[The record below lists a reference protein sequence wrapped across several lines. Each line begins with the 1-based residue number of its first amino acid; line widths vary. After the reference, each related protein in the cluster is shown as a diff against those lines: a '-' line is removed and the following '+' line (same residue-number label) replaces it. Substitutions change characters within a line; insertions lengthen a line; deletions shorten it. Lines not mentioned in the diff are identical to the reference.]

1 MGLKMK
7 SKLFFITLL
16 MFLIS
21 FSFVNANH
29 MTNDYGR
36 YDDQS
41 PRYHYSYYDY
51 DFRNYYRSDSYRY
64 NDYESRYRSY
74 YYRYH
79 PLTGTRAYSMGYDRS
94 RGNINIRIVNSPD
107 SLVRVN

>member
-1 MGLKMK
+1 MK
-7 SKLFFITLL
+7 SKLFFITLF

-21 FSFVNANH
+21 FSFVNASH
-29 MTNDYGR
+29 MANDYGR
-36 YDDQS
+36 YDDEN

-51 DFRNYYRSDSYRY
+51 DFRNYRSSRDYRY
-64 NDYESRYRSY
+64 SDYESRYRSY

-79 PLTGTRAYSMGYDRS
+79 PLTGARAYSMGYDRN

-107 SLVRVN
+107 SIVRVN

>member
-1 MGLKMK
+1 MK
-7 SKLFFITLL
+7 GKLFFITLFML
-16 MFLIS
+16 LTA
-21 FSFVNANH
+21 FSFVSASH

-36 YDDQS
+36 YDDQN
-41 PRYHYSYYDY
+41 PRYHYSYYNY
-51 DFRNYYRSDSYRY
+51 DFRNYRYDYRY

-107 SLVRVN
+107 SIVRVN